1 MVKPKVTVPRAGS
14 YLVSSR
20 WFSSSDVQRLKRI
33 EEDMTHSEGRHAFT
47 VHLVNINT
55 HVQQQVDHI
64 IVAVYLTETEYET

>member
-1 MVKPKVTVPRAGS
+1 
-14 YLVSSR
+14 
-20 WFSSSDVQRLKRI
+20 
-33 EEDMTHSEGRHAFT
+33 MTHSEGRHAFT